1 MCKTKIFSFHIKNNL
16 EIEKSKDTIIIRTAA
31 IKYFKKCR
39 GLGILFSPKGI
50 GFYVAQR
57 NGGNTQK
64 GSDLCLW

>member
-39 GLGILFSPKGI
+39 DLGILFSPKEI
-50 GFYVAQR
+50 GFYVA
-57 NGGNTQK
+57 
-64 GSDLCLW
+64 